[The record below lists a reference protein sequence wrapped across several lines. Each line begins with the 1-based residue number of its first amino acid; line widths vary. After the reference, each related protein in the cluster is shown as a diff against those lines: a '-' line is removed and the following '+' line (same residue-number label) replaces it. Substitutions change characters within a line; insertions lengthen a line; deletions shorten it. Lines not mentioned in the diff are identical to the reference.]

1 MILSK
6 SAIAALAIAVLLF
19 AGAAYGL
26 VGAGRANGTDNAY
39 VRGDVTAVG
48 TKVSGLI
55 REVLVFDNQEVEAG
69 DILFRIDDRDYRAR
83 VDQARAELAAR
94 RAEIAGL
101 DRSLVLQAASIRQ
114 AAAAVAGAGAE
125 ADHARR
131 ELARIG
137 ALRREGWVTRARGD
151 EALAAA
157 EKAAAGVSGAEA
169 ALGGSREQ
177 VEVIESRRPQ
187 LLAGI
192 EAARAALRLAEIDL
206 ESTVIRAPAGGR
218 VAERQVRKGQY
229 VRPGTPLIALVSREI
244 WVVANFKETELRGM
258 RVGERVSVV
267 ADALPG
273 QRFDGRIQSLSPASG
288 AQFALFPQ
296 DNASGNFTRIVQRI
310 PIRIEL
316 RGGQPAL
323 VELRPG
329 MSVKVRRQ

>member
-1 MILSK
+1 MTLSK
-6 SAIAALAIAVLLF
+6 SAIAALAIAILLF

-26 VGAGRANGTDNAY
+26 VGAGRVSGTDNAY
-39 VRGDVTAVG
+39 VRGDVTPVG

-55 REVLVFDNQEVEAG
+55 GEVLVSDNQEVEAG

-101 DRSLVLQAASIRQ
+101 DRSLALQAASIRQ
-114 AAAAVAGAGAE
+114 AAAAVAGAEAE
-125 ADHARR
+125 AGHARR

-151 EALAAA
+151 EAIAAA

-192 EAARAALRLAEIDL
+192 EAAQAALRLAEIDL

-229 VRPGTPLIALVSREI
+229 VRPGTQLIALVSREI

-273 QRFDGRIQSLSPASG
+273 QRFDGRVQSLSPASG
-288 AQFALFPQ
+288 AQFALLPQ

-316 RGGQPAL
+316 LGGQPAL
-323 VELRPG
+323 EELRPG
-329 MSVKVRRQ
+329 MSAKVRRK